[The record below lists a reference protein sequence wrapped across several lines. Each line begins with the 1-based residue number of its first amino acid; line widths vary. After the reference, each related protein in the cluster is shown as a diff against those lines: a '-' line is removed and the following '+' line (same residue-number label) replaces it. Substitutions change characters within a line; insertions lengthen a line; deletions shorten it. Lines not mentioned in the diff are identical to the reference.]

1 MRAELIKIRA
11 YGRRVL
17 TAVMAAACLCTMGCT
32 DIRSEAEDNIFQLE
46 EPSEAENIQS
56 GTMDNTIESAESPGA
71 DNIQSEAEDG
81 AMNSAELTDVGFTK
95 VVYISMDELATPEP
109 AISYPGVNISYS
121 QEITAYATDSSIY
134 MRVRPDK
141 SSDDDN
147 IVKKVEDTWGKEF
160 YLLGITGDWYYARYT
175 EDGVDYIGFV
185 RKDDFYTGEVAPTP
199 TPKPVNRPQKEEKDD
214 KKEDKKQ
221 DDKGNKKEEGKSEPT
236 PTPSAKKV
244 GKTPYSNK
252 YSKVSIKYEG
262 SSEGIKFETTTLDG
276 DTVSDSLFSRNG
288 LTMVNIWTQT

>member
-17 TAVMAAACLCTMGCT
+17 TAVMAAACLCTMGCADT
-32 DIRSEAEDNIFQLE
+32 RKDADDNIFQLG

-56 GTMDNTIESAESPGA
+56 ENMDNTIETAE
-71 DNIQSEAEDG
+71 NIQGEAEGG
-81 AMNSAELTDVGFTK
+81 AIDSAELTDVGFTK

-109 AISYPGVNISYS
+109 VISYPGVNISYS
-121 QEITAYATDSSIY
+121 EEITAYATDSSIY

-141 SSDDDN
+141 SADDDN

-199 TPKPVNRPQKEEKDD
+199 TPKPVNRPQKEEKDN

-221 DDKGNKKEEGKSEPT
+221 DDKENKKEEGKSEPT

-244 GKTPYSNK
+244 GKTPYSSK

-262 SSEGIKFETTTLDG
+262 ASEGIKFETTTLDG

>member
-17 TAVMAAACLCTMGCT
+17 TAAMAAACLCTMGCA
-32 DIRSEAEDNIFQLE
+32 DAPAELPEAEHVQSEVEDNIFKPAEL
-46 EPSEAENIQS
+46 PDAGYLRSEQEY
-56 GTMDNTIESAESPGA
+56 IEKYG
-71 DNIQSEAEDG
+71 EDG
-81 AMNSAELTDVGFTK
+81 TYVP
-95 VVYISMDELATPEP
+95 ISLGEIATPEP
-109 AISYPGVNISYS
+109 AVSYPGVNISYS
-121 QEITAYATDSSIY
+121 EEITAYATDSSIY

-141 SSDDDN
+141 SAEDDN

-199 TPKPVNRPQKEEKDD
+199 TPKPVNRPQKEEDD

-221 DDKGNKKEEGKSEPT
+221 DDKENKKEEGKSEPT
-236 PTPSAKKV
+236 PTPGAKKV
-244 GKTPYSNK
+244 GKTPYSSK